1 MRVSHPSISLQLD
14 RQVVPVCVRLS
25 LRHSSLA
32 RGLQTPVF
40 WKALKGLGL
49 QVE

>member
-1 MRVSHPSISLQLD
+1 MRVSHPSISL
-14 RQVVPVCVRLS
+14 QVVPVCVRLS